1 MKLCIITPRL
11 PPAMDGLGDYCH
23 QLYSR
28 LRCIPADA
36 SLVGVDIVRFGTG
49 ADETATVTAGS
60 TDEPDKAQFEFSF
73 LVLDGADATRKLW
86 NDVQVQAFMPARGDL
101 KSQLDRIGATTVI
114 LQYVGYGYAPD
125 GAPLYLAKEL
135 ADWKSAHPEARLFI
149 MFHETWAT
157 GMPWQRVFWQMG
169 AQRQS
174 VADLLKVCDVAVAS
188 VKVNADAM
196 RSIDPKKDV
205 RTIGIGS
212 SFNAD
217 SSAFKNWR
225 RLLIFGKPG
234 SRRRALKNHAQLLK
248 ALDGKN
254 LLDEIV
260 CAGQCDPDQIGD
272 DISTLRS
279 LGVKTQVVTEYN
291 FAGNSIPQSVQ
302 TCGLSIMHT
311 QSTYMLKSTSFQLA
325 AQLGQV
331 AITTEEHSADAPFVA
346 DEHFLCY
353 SKNSMAEVINTIEN
367 QSRLCD
373 VAAALNAMY
382 EQCLSWNQIALSW
395 AKLLLEAES
404 AGKMISNIR
413 ST

>member
-23 QLYSR
+23 QLWTRLSR
-28 LRCIPADA
+28 VPAHATMSTSD
-36 SLVGVDIVRFGTG
+36 GT
-49 ADETATVTAGS
+49 VI
-60 TDEPDKAQFEFSF
+60 TDPHFDFSF
-73 LVLDGADATRKLW
+73 LVLDGAESTKQLWPDVSVDAFT
-86 NDVQVQAFMPARGDL
+86 PARGDL
-101 KSQLDRIGATTVI
+101 KNHLDRLGAITVI

-125 GAPLYLAKEL
+125 GAPLYMAKEL
-135 ADWKSAHPEARLFI
+135 AAWKSANPGARLVI

-188 VKVNADAM
+188 VKINVDAM
-196 RSIDPKKDV
+196 RSIDSNKDI

-225 RLLIFGKPG
+225 RLLVFGKPG
-234 SRRRALKNHAQLLK
+234 SRRRALRNHAQLLK

-260 CAGQCDPDQIGD
+260 FAGQCEPEHLSEDV
-272 DISTLRS
+272 SSLRS
-279 LGVKTQVVTEYN
+279 LGIKAPVVTEYN
-291 FAGNSIPQSVQ
+291 FAGSSIPQSVQ

-331 AITTEEHSADAPFVA
+331 AITTEERLVDAPFVA
-346 DEHFLCY
+346 GEHFLSY
-353 SKNSMAEVINTIEN
+353 SKSSMGEVINTIEDH
-367 QSRLCD
+367 SKLCD
-373 VAAALNAMY
+373 VSASLNAMY
-382 EQCLSWNQIALSW
+382 EWSLSWNQIALSW
-395 AKLLLEAES
+395 ARLLLEVES
-404 AGKMISNIR
+404 AGKMTSNIR